1 MQLSLQPHVH
11 ACFDNGVVVLL
22 DVRANRYFAIPPSL
36 ICQEGDPIG
45 GLPAGHARLNAD
57 GVRLLRKQGA
67 VVDSEQPRAEV
78 QVTAGIRTRA
88 ELCERPAI
96 SAMDSLRF
104 GLACAFADVA
114 VRRGALDAVV
124 TSIASAKKRVS
135 KRNAIMPAS
144 VFSRLRIW
152 YPHARVCLFDSLAL
166 ARFLAWN
173 RCAFDL
179 VFAVRSRPFAAHC
192 WIESNGVALND
203 FYDTHAAFTP
213 ILRV

>member
-36 ICQEGDPIG
+36 ICQHGERIG
-45 GLPAGHARLNAD
+45 GLPAGHAHLSAD
-57 GVRLLRKQGA
+57 GVRLLRGQG
-67 VVDSEQPRAEV
+67 VVIDSEQPRAEV
-78 QVTAGIRTRA
+78 DVAAGIRTRA
-88 ELCERPAI
+88 ELDERPTI
-96 SAMDSLRF
+96 SAVNSLRF
-104 GLACAFADVA
+104 GLACALADVA
-114 VRRGALDAVV
+114 VRRGALHSAVTRIERARRKAFTGDA
-124 TSIASAKKRVS
+124 IA
-135 KRNAIMPAS
+135 IAS

-192 WIESNGVALND
+192 WIEANGVALND